1 MSFNKKI
8 TIVIVI
14 YDSTNLILNCL
25 SQLSNFNIII
35 VDNKNNI
42 KIIEELKSYK
52 NISIIS
58 KNKNLGFGNAVNFA
72 IEHTSTELFL
82 LLNPDIFISEK
93 DIFKIYETINK
104 FQNCAIAAPINIP
117 DKDSYGIFPEKRNLY
132 EKNKKLILHRNLDI
146 PQGEI
151 CVDVTKGC
159 ALLVNKKFFKEI
171 GGFSKE
177 YFLFW
182 EEIDLCRKFR
192 KAGYSVIVNPNSIAK
207 HNQGNSSKNSLLNY
221 FIRSYHSELSPLIYF
236 NVGKKN
242 LRLYKNILKYLF
254 RSISYLFILNI
265 KGSIRNI
272 SKFSANINYIFK

>member
-42 KIIEELKSYK
+42 KIIEKLKSYK

-159 ALLVNKKFFKEI
+159 TLLVNKKFFKEI

-221 FIRSYHSELSPLIYF
+221 FIKSYHSELSPLIYF

-242 LRLYKNILKYLF
+242 LRLYINILKYSF
-254 RSISYLFILNI
+254 RSISYLFVLNI
-265 KGSIRNI
+265 KGSIKNI
-272 SKFSANINYIFK
+272 SKLSANINYILK

>member
-1 MSFNKKI
+1 MSFNREI
-8 TIVIVI
+8 TIVIVV
-14 YDSTNLILNCL
+14 YNSTNLIFECL
-25 SQLSNFNIII
+25 TQLDNFNIII
-35 VDNKNNI
+35 VDNKNNK
-42 KIIEELKSYK
+42 KIIEKLKNYK

-58 KNKNLGFGNAVNFA
+58 KNKNLGFGNAINFSVKF
-72 IEHTSTELFL
+72 IKTKFFL
-82 LLNPDIFISEK
+82 VLNPDIVISEK
-93 DIFKIYETINK
+93 NIFKIYETINK

-221 FIRSYHSELSPLIYF
+221 FIKSYHSELSPLIYF

-242 LRLYKNILKYLF
+242 LRLYINILKYSF
-254 RSISYLFILNI
+254 RSISYLFVLNI
-265 KGSIRNI
+265 KGSIKNI
-272 SKFSANINYIFK
+272 SKLSANINYILK

>member
-1 MSFNKKI
+1 MNFKKKI
-8 TIVIVI
+8 TIIIVI
-14 YDSTNLILNCL
+14 HDCTNLIFDCLKQLNG
-25 SQLSNFNIII
+25 FNIVI
-35 VDNKNNI
+35 VDNKKNE
-42 KIIEELKSYK
+42 KILEKLKDYR

-58 KNKNLGFGNAVNFA
+58 KNKNLGFGNAINFA
-72 IEHTSTELFL
+72 IENINTELFL
-82 LLNPDIFISEK
+82 VLNPDVVITDK
-93 DIFKIYETINK
+93 DIFKIYETINQ

-132 EKNKKLILHRNLDI
+132 EKNKELIFHRNSDV

-159 ALLVNKKFFKEI
+159 ALLINTKFFRVI
-171 GGFSKE
+171 DGFSKE

-221 FIRSYHSELSPLIYF
+221 FIKSYHSELSPLIYF
-236 NVGKKN
+236 NVSNQN

-265 KGSIRNI
+265 KGSIKNI
-272 SKFSANINYIFK
+272 SKLSAIINYILK

>member
-42 KIIEELKSYK
+42 KIIEKLKSYK

-221 FIRSYHSELSPLIYF
+221 FIKSYHSELSPLIYF

-242 LRLYKNILKYLF
+242 LRLYINILKYSF
-254 RSISYLFILNI
+254 RSISYLFVLNI
-265 KGSIRNI
+265 KGSIKNI
-272 SKFSANINYIFK
+272 SKLSANINYILK

>member
-1 MSFNKKI
+1 MNFKKKI
-8 TIVIVI
+8 TIIIVI
-14 YDSTNLILNCL
+14 HDCTNLIFDCL
-25 SQLSNFNIII
+25 KHLDHFDIII
-35 VDNKNNI
+35 VDNKKND
-42 KIIEELKSYK
+42 KIIEKLKNYK
-52 NISIIS
+52 NISIIT
-58 KNKNLGFGNAVNFA
+58 KNKNLGFGNAINFA
-72 IEHTSTELFL
+72 TESIKTEFFL
-82 LLNPDIFISEK
+82 VLNPDIIISEE

-104 FQNCAIAAPINIP
+104 FDNCAISAPINIP
-117 DKDSYGIFPEKRNLY
+117 DDDSYGIFPEKRNLY
-132 EKNKKLILHRNLDI
+132 EKNKKLTENSKIDI
-146 PQGEI
+146 PQNEI

-159 ALLVNKKFFKEI
+159 VLLINKKFFKKI

-192 KAGYSVIVNPNSIAK
+192 KVGCSVIVNPNSIAK

-254 RSISYLFILNI
+254 RSISYLFVLNI
-265 KGSIRNI
+265 TGSIKNI
-272 SKFSANINYIFK
+272 SKLSANINYILK

>member
-132 EKNKKLILHRNLDI
+132 EKNKELIFHRNSDV

-159 ALLVNKKFFKEI
+159 ALLINTKFFRAI
-171 GGFSKE
+171 DGFSKE

-221 FIRSYHSELSPLIYF
+221 FIKSYHSELSPLIYF
-236 NVGKKN
+236 NVSKQN

-265 KGSIRNI
+265 KGSIKNI
-272 SKFSANINYIFK
+272 SKLSAIINYILK